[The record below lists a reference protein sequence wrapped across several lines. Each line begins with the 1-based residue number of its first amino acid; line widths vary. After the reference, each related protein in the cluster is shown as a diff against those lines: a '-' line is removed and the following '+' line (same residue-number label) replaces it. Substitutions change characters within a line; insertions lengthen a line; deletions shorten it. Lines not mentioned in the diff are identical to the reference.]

1 MIGHR
6 PRLEQTD
13 NSAGVSIV
21 PVVLPLVVVR
31 PGGTDTVTI
40 SVDGHDHPESPQ
52 RRDRLGDA
60 LARIAHEQD
69 CAIRVEVH
77 DPDGTVYADIID
89 PPPRP
94 LPVPDKPEGSD
105 VGAVG
110 VEVSAGGFLPGE
122 PVHIAVAVTTET
134 ADPAGR
140 LTAHLDP
147 SQLGG
152 GAVVVVFGAV
162 SGLTIVQEQS

>member
-1 MIGHR
+1 M
-6 PRLEQTD
+6 
-13 NSAGVSIV
+13 

-40 SVDGHDHPESPQ
+40 SVDGHDHPDSPL

-89 PPPRP
+89 PPPP
-94 LPVPDKPEGSD
+94 PADTHNAGQPADD
-105 VGAVG
+105 GAVG

-140 LTAHLDP
+140 LTAHLDT

-162 SGLTIVQEQS
+162 SGVTIVQERS